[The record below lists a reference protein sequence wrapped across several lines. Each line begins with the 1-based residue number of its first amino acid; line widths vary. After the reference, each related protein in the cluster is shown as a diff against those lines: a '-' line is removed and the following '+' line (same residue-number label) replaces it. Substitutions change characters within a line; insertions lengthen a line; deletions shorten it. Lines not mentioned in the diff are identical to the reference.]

1 MREER
6 LTERLRSW
14 EKEPQR
20 RAREDPGRAIDSILR
35 HLQRILNT
43 RLGNVPIADDYGL
56 PDFTEFL
63 SAYPRSLKDFER
75 SIRQTILKYE
85 PRLKAVRV
93 SFIPREDEPF
103 ALRFQIVGQLATE
116 TDGNPV
122 YFESV
127 VGSEGKIT
135 IRR

>member
-43 RLGNVPIADDYGL
+43 RQGNVPIADDYGL

-75 SIRQTILKYE
+75 SIRHTILKYE

-93 SFIPREDEPF
+93 SFIPREDEPL

-116 TDGNPV
+116 KDGNPV